1 MKGTNVQLSK
11 SDSKQMLKEL
21 IRNSKRVQKYLI
33 PGNLILTMYDAK
45 FEAPYDAR
53 PLFLVLAK
61 NSTHVL
67 GLNFHWLPIS
77 MRMKLIYAIL
87 KLNSKNIKEKKP
99 LVFSFKQLKPF
110 LKRFNYVPCV
120 RLYIRE
126 RFSPKGAVIS
136 PEDLVKVAR
145 MDTAIFTGISAEKAY
160 ALARTKYS
168 KKH

>member
-1 MKGTNVQLSK
+1 MKGANVQLSK
-11 SDSKQMLKEL
+11 SDSKKMLKEL
-21 IRNSKRVQKYLI
+21 IRNSKSVQKYLV

-45 FEAPYDAR
+45 YEAPYDAR

-87 KLNSKNIKEKKP
+87 KLNSRNIKDKKP

-120 RLYIRE
+120 RLYIRS
-126 RFSPKGAVIS
+126 RFAPKGAVIS

-160 ALARTKYS
+160 ALARTKYN

>member
-1 MKGTNVQLSK
+1 MKGANVQLSK
-11 SDSKQMLKEL
+11 SDSKRMLKEL
-21 IRNSKRVQKYLI
+21 IRNSKNVQKYLV

-87 KLNSKNIKEKKP
+87 KFNSKNIKDKKP

-120 RLYIRE
+120 RLYIRS
-126 RFSPKGAVIS
+126 RFAPKGAVIS

-160 ALARTKYS
+160 ALARTKYN

>member
-1 MKGTNVQLSK
+1 
-11 SDSKQMLKEL
+11 MLKEL
-21 IRNSKRVQKYLI
+21 IRNSKNVQKYLV

-87 KLNSKNIKEKKP
+87 KFNSKNIKDKKP

-120 RLYIRE
+120 RLYIRS
-126 RFSPKGAVIS
+126 RFAPKGAVIS

-160 ALARTKYS
+160 ALARTKYN

>member
-1 MKGTNVQLSK
+1 MKGVQLSK

-21 IRNSKRVQKYLI
+21 IRNSKRVQKYLV

-45 FEAPYDAR
+45 YEAPYDAR

-126 RFSPKGAVIS
+126 RFAPKGVVIS
-136 PEDLVKVAR
+136 PEDLVKVSR

-160 ALARTKYS
+160 ALARTKHN

>member
-1 MKGTNVQLSK
+1 
-11 SDSKQMLKEL
+11 
-21 IRNSKRVQKYLI
+21 
-33 PGNLILTMYDAK
+33 
-45 FEAPYDAR
+45 
-53 PLFLVLAK
+53 
-61 NSTHVL
+61 
-67 GLNFHWLPIS
+67 

-126 RFSPKGAVIS
+126 RFAPKGAVIS
-136 PEDLVKVAR
+136 PEDLVKVSR

-160 ALARTKYS
+160 ALARTKYN

>member
-1 MKGTNVQLSK
+1 MKGANVQLSK
-11 SDSKQMLKEL
+11 SDSKKMLKEL
-21 IRNSKRVQKYLI
+21 IRNSKSVQKYLV

-45 FEAPYDAR
+45 YEAPYDAR

-87 KLNSKNIKEKKP
+87 KFNSRNIKEKKP

-120 RLYIRE
+120 RLYIRS
-126 RFSPKGAVIS
+126 RFAPKGAVIS
-136 PEDLVKVAR
+136 HEDLVKVAR

-160 ALARTKYS
+160 ALARTKYN

>member
-1 MKGTNVQLSK
+1 MKGSNVQLSK
-11 SDSKQMLKEL
+11 SDSKKMLKEL
-21 IRNSKRVQKYLI
+21 IRNSKNVQKYLV

-45 FEAPYDAR
+45 YEAPYDAR

-87 KLNSKNIKEKKP
+87 KLNSKNIKAKKP

-120 RLYIRE
+120 RLYIRD
-126 RFSPKGAVIS
+126 RFAPKGAVIS

-160 ALARTKYS
+160 ALARTKYN